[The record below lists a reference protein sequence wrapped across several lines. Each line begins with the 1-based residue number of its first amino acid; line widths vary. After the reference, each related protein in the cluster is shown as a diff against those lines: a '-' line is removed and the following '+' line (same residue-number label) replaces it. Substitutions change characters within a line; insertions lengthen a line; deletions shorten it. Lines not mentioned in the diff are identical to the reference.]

1 MMSILFWTLATLL
14 TAAALYSLLR
24 PLTRRSDQDDTTR
37 ESSLVAIYRERLL
50 QLEQQHQRGELDAD
64 QLLTARS
71 ELETSLA
78 LELPDSD
85 QPDSKAP
92 APAPQ
97 KIVPF
102 LVGVAVPV
110 LAVAL
115 YFTFGMPEAI
125 DGTAANRDNASMPS
139 SIDEMVSRLEQR
151 LQANPDDTQGWILLG
166 RSYAALSR
174 FEKSRDAYLEAV
186 KRAPANAGILFN
198 LTEVTAALQSNS
210 LVGEPETFLNLG
222 LQLDPQSRHGR
233 WLQGILAY
241 QQGDSDK
248 AVKLWEQLMAEGDNT
263 QEKELLMRFIQQAK
277 GSTPEAVAEETGAAA
292 AAPESATPGD
302 SSGASTAA
310 DGPHITVNVRLA
322 DTLASRIS
330 DNDTLFVYAKAAAG
344 PPMPLAIVRK
354 TTADLPLRV
363 TLDDSQ
369 AMMPQMKLS
378 AFNQV
383 IINARISKSGSAMPS
398 AGDLQG
404 VSKPLDPAQ
413 NPAVDIVIDS
423 VVP

>member
-24 PLTRRSDQDDTTR
+24 PLTRRSDQDDTAR

-50 QLEQQHQRGELDAD
+50 QLEQQHQRGELDPD

-102 LVGVAVPV
+102 LVGIAVPV

-125 DGTAANRDNASMPS
+125 DGAVANRDNASMPS

-198 LTEVTAALQSNS
+198 LTEVTAALQNNS

-248 AVKLWEQLMAEGDNT
+248 AIKLWEQLMAEGDNA
-263 QEKELLMRFIQQAK
+263 QEKELLKRFIQQAR

-292 AAPESATPGD
+292 AVPESATPGG

-322 DTLASRIS
+322 DTLASQIS
-330 DNDTLFVYAKAAAG
+330 DSDTLFVYAKAAAG

-404 VSKPLDPAQ
+404 ISKPLDPAQ